1 MERINNWETVG
12 GVLEDWGA
20 VLESCKTGEQSWS
33 LGRRLGKLRR
43 NVTGREAQ
51 VRLEISRDLEC
62 HSESI
67 GVLDWRLCI
76 LEIWI
81 ENFEF

>member
-1 MERINNWETVG
+1 MEG
-12 GVLEDWGA
+12 F
-20 VLESCKTGEQSWS
+20 S
-33 LGRRLGKLRR
+33 LTEKQK
-43 NVTGREAQ
+43 REAQ
-51 VRLEISRDLEC
+51 LRLEISRDLEC